1 MICVKE
7 LVKNFDD
14 VCAVNN
20 ITLNIPEGEC
30 SACSERTEREDN
42 APSYDCGECWKPMA
56 AALSLTCKYHIRRLY
71 LKRFFICRMILFFFR
86 TPLWK
91 KMIFVLYEYIILAW
105 MLRRRLIWRETNLG
119 KRSARFVHFQKV

>member
-20 ITLNIPEGEC
+20 ITLNIPEGEMLGLLGTNG
-30 SACSERTEREDN
+30 A
-42 APSYDCGECWKPMA
+42 GKPMA
-56 AALSLTCKYHIRRLY
+56 AALSLTVQISHPETY
-71 LKRFFICRMILFFFR
+71 LKRFFICRMILIFFR

-91 KMIFVLYEYIILAW
+91 K
-105 MLRRRLIWRETNLG
+105 
-119 KRSARFVHFQKV
+119 

>member
-20 ITLNIPEGEC
+20 ITLNIP
-30 SACSERTEREDN
+30 RREMLGLLGTN
-42 APSYDCGECWKPMA
+42 GAGKTTLLRMIAGVLEPMA
-56 AALSLTCKYHIRRLY
+56 AALSLTVQISHPETY
-71 LKRFFICRMILFFFR
+71 LKRFFICRMILIFFR

-91 KMIFVLYEYIILAW
+91 K
-105 MLRRRLIWRETNLG
+105 
-119 KRSARFVHFQKV
+119 